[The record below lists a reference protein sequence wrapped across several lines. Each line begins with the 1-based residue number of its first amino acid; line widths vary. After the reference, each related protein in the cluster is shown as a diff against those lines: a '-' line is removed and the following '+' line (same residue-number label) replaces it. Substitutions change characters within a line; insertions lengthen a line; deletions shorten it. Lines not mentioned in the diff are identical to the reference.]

1 MFSHTN
7 LHLEFGAFK
16 YVFKPI
22 MDEKKGECVDAPP
35 RENKQQ
41 LSMDL

>member
-16 YVFKPI
+16 YVFKRI
-22 MDEKKGECVDAPP
+22 MDEKKGEYVE